1 MKSGVK
7 IMKKEVFSVGI
18 DLGNGFTNY
27 LSQRTGEGQRF
38 ATKVKQVAEFPFSEN
53 KRSEI
58 HRVEL
63 DGKKFIV
70 GEGVTVEIKDVK
82 QRINS
87 RDYRVALL
95 TAIARSLPR
104 PGYAEVDV
112 CVGLPIAR
120 LQMFA
125 DELEE
130 IIRGWDRVEFVVDG
144 EKYEIVIN
152 HVQVFPEGALSVIKD
167 LTGKVLTIDMGSGTV
182 DCISFIDGE
191 PHETFTVPTSMNDIY
206 TNVADRLNTQLGMSI
221 TTDMVESYIGKET
234 IRYNRE
240 DVNISAH
247 FEDIEAGVKG
257 IYSQISSKFAPMAQY
272 ERVILLGGASILTFD
287 YWNKLINGVE
297 LEDNAQY
304 VNARIFQA
312 MSEIA

>member
-1 MKSGVK
+1 
-7 IMKKEVFSVGI
+7 MKKEVFSVGI
-18 DLGNGFTNY
+18 DLGNGFTNF

-53 KRSEI
+53 KRAEI

-63 DGKKFIV
+63 DGQKYIV

-95 TAIARSLPR
+95 TAIAKSLPR
-104 PGYAEVDV
+104 SGYAEVDV

-125 DELEE
+125 DELES
-130 IIRGWDRVEFVVDG
+130 IIRSWDRVEFVVDG
-144 EKYEIVIN
+144 ERYEIVIN
-152 HVQVFPEGALSVIKD
+152 HVQVFAEGALSVIRD
-167 LTGKVLTIDMGSGTV
+167 LSVGKVLTIDMGSGTV
-182 DCISFIDGE
+182 DCISFVDGE
-191 PHETFTVPTSMNDIY
+191 PHETFTVHTSMNDIY

-221 TTDMVESYIGKET
+221 TTDMVESYIGKEVVK
-234 IRYNRE
+234 YNRE

-247 FEDIEAGVKG
+247 FEDIQAGVNS
-257 IYSQISSKFAPMAQY
+257 IYSQISSKFAPMGQY

-287 YWNKLINGVE
+287 YWSKLINGVE

-304 VNARIFQA
+304 VNARIFQT
-312 MSEIA
+312 MSEVA

>member
-1 MKSGVK
+1 MKN
-7 IMKKEVFSVGI
+7 EVFNIGV

-27 LSQRTGEGQRF
+27 LSQRTGKGQRF

-53 KRSEI
+53 KRSEV
-58 HRVEL
+58 HRVEI
-63 DGKKFIV
+63 DGQKYIV

-130 IIRGWDRVEFVVDG
+130 IIRGWDRVEFVVDS
-144 EKYEIVIN
+144 ERYEIVIN
-152 HVQVFPEGALSVIKD
+152 HVQVFPEGALSVIRD
-167 LTGKVLTIDMGSGTV
+167 LEGKVLTIDMGSGTV

-191 PHETFTVPTSMNDIY
+191 PHETFTVHTSMNDIY

-221 TTDMVESYIGKET
+221 TTDMIEDYIGKEVVSYD
-234 IRYNRE
+234 RK

-247 FEDIEAGVKG
+247 FEDIEAGVKA
-257 IYSQISSKFAPMAQY
+257 IYSQIASKFAPIAQY
-272 ERVILLGGASILTFD
+272 ERVVLLGGASILTFK
-287 YWNKLINGVE
+287 YWSELVNGIE
-297 LEDNAQY
+297 LEDDAQY
-304 VNARIFQA
+304 INAKIFQT
-312 MSEIA
+312 MSEVA